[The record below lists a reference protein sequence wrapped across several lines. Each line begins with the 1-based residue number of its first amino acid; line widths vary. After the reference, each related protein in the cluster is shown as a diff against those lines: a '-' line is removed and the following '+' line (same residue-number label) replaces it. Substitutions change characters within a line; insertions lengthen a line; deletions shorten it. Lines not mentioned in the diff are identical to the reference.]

1 LFIGLRGIGTLRR
14 QRQLAR
20 QQVGFEWAITKIKSF
35 KPDKPGSM
43 QAHAAMIRDKLLLKG
58 FKITDFPPF
67 LMTVLDK
74 MQNHVVENPKA
85 VVETPN
91 AVVVVESPKADAP
104 SASASSA
111 PEASCG
117 AAAPAEVSA
126 ASASSGPMQAQVGSS
141 V

>member
-74 MQNHVVENPKA
+74 MQNHVVE
-85 VVETPN
+85 TPN

-126 ASASSGPMQAQVGSS
+126 ASASSGPMQAEAGSS
-141 V
+141 G